1 MDGWRSSPAHRAVS
15 VATLPWHW
23 LRLLAGPPPPTTR
36 KGGGLKPLSVRSR
49 KAASKPWRSLA
60 MSRSRTPPPHWC
72 VTPRASWGRSASW
85 STMLESTR
93 LSRLTRSQPRIG
105 TDPPL
110 ASKRRRSY
118 GKPDESGVR
127 SRRCG
132 TGMVHTK
139 ERARHGY
146 RPSGAPAPL
155 HLPRLGY
162 SGSAARHLSLAAYA
176 DGCVS
181 RDQHPGSD
189 SRLVL

>member
-1 MDGWRSSPAHRAVS
+1 MATTEVLIYDLTQDSWSKRTTSHG
-15 VATLPWHW
+15 ATL
-23 LRLLAGPPPPTTR
+23 GD
-36 KGGGLKPLSVRSR
+36 KLS
-49 KAASKPWRSLA
+49 
-60 MSRSRTPPPHWC
+60 
-72 VTPRASWGRSASW
+72 
-85 STMLESTR
+85 
-93 LSRLTRSQPRIG
+93 

-139 ERARHGY
+139 GRARHGY
-146 RPSGAPAPL
+146 RPSGAPPPL
-155 HLPRLGY
+155 HLPPLGY
-162 SGSAARHLSLAAYA
+162 SNSAARHLSLAAYA